1 MKETTLSKITASV
14 RVAKGMAERVLAASV
29 MDQKFT
35 AFDHAFAGAL

>member
-1 MKETTLSKITASV
+1 MLKAV
-14 RVAKGMAERVLAASV
+14 NASV